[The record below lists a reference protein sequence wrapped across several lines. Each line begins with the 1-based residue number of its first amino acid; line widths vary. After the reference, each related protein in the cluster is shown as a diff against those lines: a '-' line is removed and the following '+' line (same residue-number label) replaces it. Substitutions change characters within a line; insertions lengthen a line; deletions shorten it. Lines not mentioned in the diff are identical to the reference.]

1 MSAISGISTTSP
13 YLYGHIASGN
23 RLMSAADGAA
33 ELAITE
39 KENAQ
44 ITGINTGTKNLTDG
58 VSLLKTSD
66 SALGSITNSLQRMRE
81 LALRA
86 TSGILNGTERSGG
99 TSWTRKPPPPLVP
112 GWRR

>member
-44 ITGINTGTKNLTDG
+44 ITGINTGTKNLSD
-58 VSLLKTSD
+58 VLSLL
-66 SALGSITNSLQRMRE
+66 
-81 LALRA
+81 
-86 TSGILNGTERSGG
+86 
-99 TSWTRKPPPPLVP
+99 
-112 GWRR
+112 

>member
-44 ITGINTGTKNLTDG
+44 ITGINT
-58 VSLLKTSD
+58 
-66 SALGSITNSLQRMRE
+66 
-81 LALRA
+81 
-86 TSGILNGTERSGG
+86 
-99 TSWTRKPPPPLVP
+99 
-112 GWRR
+112 